1 MQRLKVSLRSS
12 KDIQP
17 LHAGLW
23 QQQHYHQE
31 EITFE
36 HSCCAW
42 SLQQTLPHVENKQKP
57 WAWASPSP
65 SPSPSP
71 SRFTCN
77 GSLWEGRS
85 PNTPSYR
92 LQVQQSS
99 SPFAPAPHHIHL
111 VIIIFIIFLLMSM
124 SYRYHNEQFFA
135 KIFLSNST
143 ESWTMLSAL
152 WKNFFQRSP
161 YQLTLCFW
169 CLSFGLS
176 GKRYARNVEFILK
189 WNLLIFFLI
198 IVDRKKAPEHSWYR
212 AQLAIIRWEVK
223 LLTLESEPGTT
234 SCSPEISKKFTK
246 CEQHSWFE
254 ETLENTQ

>member
-1 MQRLKVSLRSS
+1 
-12 KDIQP
+12 
-17 LHAGLW
+17 
-23 QQQHYHQE
+23 
-31 EITFE
+31 
-36 HSCCAW
+36 
-42 SLQQTLPHVENKQKP
+42 
-57 WAWASPSP
+57 
-65 SPSPSP
+65 
-71 SRFTCN
+71 
-77 GSLWEGRS
+77 
-85 PNTPSYR
+85 
-92 LQVQQSS
+92 
-99 SPFAPAPHHIHL
+99 
-111 VIIIFIIFLLMSM
+111 MSI

-143 ESWTMLSAL
+143 ESWTMLSAM

-234 SCSPEISKKFTK
+234 SCSPEISKMWT
-246 CEQHSWFE
+246 
-254 ETLENTQ
+254 TLVIWGDTWKHTVVEKSQSNDAHPVLVVEKLHVGGREGEHMGPQGNEPGHRHRYRHGNGHCHHHDHLI